1 MSFARGVTSWLP
13 SAGPHH
19 GLVTNGIRN
28 DPERS
33 PGLPRPA
40 PPRRTPICG
49 KDGLG
54 ESQLPP
60 PAVRAPLRPRSHP
73 GSRRRTVGPAL
84 PRPQRPRRWS
94 ARARRPWW
102 APRWRRRGPGHRWA
116 RTGTAPRP
124 PGRPPSRPGS
134 GPRTAP
140 GPVRRAPQGDGRRPL
155 PSDPRELPREPRRA
169 PQQAPQR
176 RDVDPGRGLRPA
188 PPAGRGPSPLRG
200 RLAVAAV
207 AVGAVATAG
216 HSLAGLDALSEAPTT
231 AELALAADRGTT
243 TDTESSAA
251 SAAGPRRA
259 STRPPRTSCPSRR
272 RPRPPPTSSTT
283 EADSA
288 EGPGQVSAISKAAER
303 RAAQARAAAEAAR
316 PDFVKP
322 AEGRFTSGFGARWG
336 SSHRGIDIAGPI
348 GTPIVSVAD
357 GTVVE
362 SGPASGFG
370 MWVKVELDDGTI
382 NVYGHV
388 NRSYVR
394 EGQQVRA
401 GEEIAEIGNRGRS
414 TGPHLHFEV
423 WTDGEQQDQPAAVAR
438 RARHLAGIPTGLVRS
453 PARRPGPRSA
463 PRSGAL
469 VVGRVPN
476 ERRFRCFRSSERAA
490 HVSGRAAART
500 PGVGVRAPRGHCQSR
515 VDQEGPRARAGPAR
529 LAALAARRCP
539 SAETG
544 ARGHPAPGPARGD
557 PRRSSRAKVPFGR
570 NRRARA
576 ASSDRAGRWWVATA
590 S

>member
-13 SAGPHH
+13 SARPHH

-33 PGLPRPA
+33 SGLPRPA

-116 RTGTAPRP
+116 RTGTAPHPSR
-124 PGRPPSRPGS
+124 RPPSRPGS
-134 GPRTAP
+134 GPPPRRRPRA
-140 GPVRRAPQGDGRRPL
+140 RRAPRTMAAVPL

-243 TDTESSAA
+243 TDTASSPAA
-251 SAAGPRRA
+251 SSTGPRRGHLERPA
-259 STRPPRTSCPSRR
+259 RHGAGLVRRHVLARPPARRAPPRARGRSARSARPPSGAPP
-272 RPRPPPTSSTT
+272 RPRPPPRPPAPTSPSR
-283 EADSA
+283 
-288 EGPGQVSAISKAAER
+288 R
-303 RAAQARAAAEAAR
+303 RAASPRASA
-316 PDFVKP
+316 PV
-322 AEGRFTSGFGARWG
+322 GAR
-336 SSHRGIDIAGPI
+336 RTA
-348 GTPIVSVAD
+348 
-357 GTVVE
+357 
-362 SGPASGFG
+362 AS
-370 MWVKVELDDGTI
+370 T
-382 NVYGHV
+382 
-388 NRSYVR
+388 
-394 EGQQVRA
+394 
-401 GEEIAEIGNRGRS
+401 
-414 TGPHLHFEV
+414 
-423 WTDGEQQDQPAAVAR
+423 
-438 RARHLAGIPTGLVRS
+438 S
-453 PARRPGPRSA
+453 PARSA
-463 PRSGAL
+463 PRSS
-469 VVGRVPN
+469 
-476 ERRFRCFRSSERAA
+476 RSP
-490 HVSGRAAART
+490 T
-500 PGVGVRAPRGHCQSR
+500 APSSS
-515 VDQEGPRARAGPAR
+515 PAR
-529 LAALAARRCP
+529 
-539 SAETG
+539 
-544 ARGHPAPGPARGD
+544 
-557 PRRSSRAKVPFGR
+557 
-570 NRRARA
+570 RA
-576 ASSDRAGRWWVATA
+576 ASGCGSRSSSTTARSTSTAT
-590 S
+590 